1 LAEFEDYGVLL
12 MGKRSTIEKDIYL
25 PQLVTLEK
33 KRLMNAT
40 EMYLRLSMDERPF
53 DFIPGQFVEVSVA
66 GMGESPITI
75 SSSPTLK
82 GYFELVV
89 RSTGNVTNAI
99 HKLGIGDKVGIRGP
113 FGNGTYP
120 VEEARGRN
128 LIFVCGGIGLVPQRS
143 FINYVL
149 DKRDDYGDITILLGT
164 KCMAQRFF
172 HSELDE
178 WSHRSDIRFMETVDE
193 ADDCWAGN
201 VGVVTTLIP
210 RVETEFSSALTFV
223 CGPPVMYKF
232 VLMALNEAKVP
243 HENIFLNLERKMKCG
258 VGKCGHCQI
267 NNLYVCVDGPVFRY
281 SDLSVTPE
289 AI

>member
-1 LAEFEDYGVLL
+1 MQKQCSV
-12 MGKRSTIEKDIYL
+12 EKDIYL
-25 PQLVTLEK
+25 PRLATVEK
-33 KRLMNAT
+33 KRLMNPT
-40 EMYLRLSMDERPF
+40 EMYLRFTSDDGDF
-53 DFIPGQFVEVSVA
+53 DFTPGQFVEVSVA
-66 GMGESPITI
+66 GVGESPITI
-75 SSSPTLK
+75 SSSPTQK

-89 RSTGNVTNAI
+89 RRIGNVTNAI
-99 HKLGIGDKVGIRGP
+99 HRMRIGDKVGIRGP
-113 FGNGTYP
+113 YGNGTYP
-120 VEEARGRN
+120 VKEAKGRN
-128 LIFVCGGIGLVPQRS
+128 LVFVCGGIGLVPQRS

-149 DKRDDYGDITILLGT
+149 DKRGDYGDITVLLGT

-172 HSELDE
+172 HSELDA
-178 WSHRSDIRFMETVDE
+178 WSHRKDIQFMESVDQ
-193 ADDCWAGN
+193 ADDCWLGN

-210 RVETEFSSALTFV
+210 KIETELSSALVFV

-232 VLMALNEAKVP
+232 VLMALDEAKVP
-243 HENIFLNLERKMKCG
+243 RENIYLNLERKMKCG